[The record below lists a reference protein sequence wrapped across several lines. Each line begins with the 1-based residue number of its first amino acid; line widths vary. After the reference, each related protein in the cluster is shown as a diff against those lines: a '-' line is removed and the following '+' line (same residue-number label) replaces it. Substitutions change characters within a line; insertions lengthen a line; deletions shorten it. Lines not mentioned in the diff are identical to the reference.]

1 VRLGVKRAI
10 DILVALTGLVLL
22 APLVLTLSILIILF
36 MGRPVFFRQERP
48 GLNNRIFRLVKFR
61 TMTDDTDDTGKPLPD
76 AHRLTRLGKFLRRS
90 SMDELPQ
97 LWNVLK
103 GELSLVG
110 PRPLLVH
117 YLELYS
123 PDQMRRHL
131 VKPGI
136 TGWAQVNGRNDITW
150 EEKFLLDV
158 WYVDNQSLLLDL
170 RILAMTVVKVL
181 EGEGVSQTGHATAEP
196 FKGTPDTHGRAQP
209 ERIHAETQSTPRT

>member
-1 VRLGVKRAI
+1 MGLAVKRFV
-10 DILVALTGLVLL
+10 DICAALTGFIVLS
-22 APLVLTLSILIILF
+22 PLLLTMSILIFLL

-48 GLNNRIFRLVKFR
+48 GLHGRIFRLVKFR
-61 TMTDDTDDTGKPLPD
+61 TMTNATDDAGRLLPD
-76 AHRLTRLGKFLRRS
+76 SDRLTRLGRFLRRT

-97 LWNVLK
+97 LWNVLR

-117 YLELYS
+117 YLKLYN
-123 PDQMRRHL
+123 PAQMRRHL

-158 WYVDNQSLLLDL
+158 WYVDNWSLLLDL
-170 RILAMTVVKVL
+170 RILAMTVVKVVK
-181 EGEGVSQTGHATAEP
+181 GEGVSQTGHATAEP
-196 FKGTPDTHGRAQP
+196 FKGTPDTLGPARPDPIRTNAQCLP
-209 ERIHAETQSTPRT
+209 EK